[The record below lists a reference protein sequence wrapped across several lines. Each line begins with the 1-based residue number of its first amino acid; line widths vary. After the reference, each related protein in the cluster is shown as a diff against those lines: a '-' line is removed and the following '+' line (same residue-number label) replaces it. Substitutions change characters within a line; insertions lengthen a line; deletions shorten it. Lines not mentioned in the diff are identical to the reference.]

1 MTGRPSSYSPETALA
16 ICLEVAE
23 GKSLNTICKQ
33 EGYPALRTV
42 MQWLDKEDY
51 KDFTQMY
58 TRARES
64 QADYYADE
72 IMDLADNCDPMD
84 VNKVKLQIE
93 SRKWIAA
100 KLKPRKYGDS
110 TTIKG
115 DKDNPIAL
123 SLAVALEERIAKRLT
138 DRTREV
144 IEGEAVDVTDG

>member
-1 MTGRPSSYSPETALA
+1 
-16 ICLEVAE
+16 
-23 GKSLNTICKQ
+23 
-33 EGYPALRTV
+33 